1 MTLADWRDVSIIL
14 LAVEAFIF
22 GLVPAALFFAIF
34 KGVSALNR
42 KLPAAGL
49 VVRSYFQRAERSTKV
64 ASERITAPFITAG
77 ATTAQVKRWQRSLR
91 SSFRSKNEV

>member
-22 GLVPAALFFAIF
+22 GLVPAVLFFALF
-34 KGVSALNR
+34 KGVSSLNR

-49 VVRSYFQRAERSTKV
+49 VVRRYFQRAERSTKV
-64 ASERITAPFITAG
+64 VSQRIAAPFITAG
-77 ATTAQVKRWQRSLR
+77 ATTAQVKRWQHSLR
-91 SSFRSKNEV
+91 SSFQSKNEV